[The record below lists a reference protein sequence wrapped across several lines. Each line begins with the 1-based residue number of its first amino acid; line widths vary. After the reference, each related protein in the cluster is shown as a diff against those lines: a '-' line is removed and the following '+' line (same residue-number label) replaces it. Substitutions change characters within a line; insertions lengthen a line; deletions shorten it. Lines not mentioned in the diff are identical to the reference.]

1 MTTTMTVR
9 PIRDGLTFGARIG
22 GVTQD
27 GLGDARLRAEI
38 NEAFEKYGLLIFEDV
53 EPSPKLQVELSKVIG
68 PLKDHPSK
76 AVPPR
81 TSARSG
87 AAMLPP
93 LSTARIASGPTST
106 IAPKPS
112 TKVSR

>member
-68 PLKDHPSK
+68 PLKFERSVELYVHETAETGPIDGAEPI
-76 AVPPR
+76 R
-81 TSARSG
+81 YSG
-87 AAMLPP
+87 ALPEK
-93 LSTARIASGPTST
+93 T
-106 IAPKPS
+106 
-112 TKVSR
+112 